1 MKELIAQ
8 PASRSRVFGFSYGP
22 LRICGEMT
30 HVDMQKL
37 GRTCKFSSY
46 RAVDRLTDG
55 TPTVIAQSTQAD
67 AATFAAYCW
76 VQSFCA
82 KG

>member
-1 MKELIAQ
+1 
-8 PASRSRVFGFSYGP
+8 
-22 LRICGEMT
+22 MT